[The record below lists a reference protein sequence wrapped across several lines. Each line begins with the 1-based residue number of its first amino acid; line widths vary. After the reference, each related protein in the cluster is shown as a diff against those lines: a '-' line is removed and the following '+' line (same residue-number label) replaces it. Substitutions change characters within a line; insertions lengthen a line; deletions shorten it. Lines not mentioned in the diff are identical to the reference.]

1 MKKKLIIF
9 SLISILLVSGLFI
22 LTGCGNSDNSGSK
35 DKSAIGENGGE
46 ESTVSNG
53 AEETNPDI
61 KIANVWMKMPKN
73 IDMVWKVDEKNT
85 SNYQLL
91 KMYKRDNN
99 VMQYPESFENG
110 VYITMDNDGITNSYY
125 YYHFQGDYIW
135 TSYCYFSNEG
145 WDNWYYKGNYP
156 SSPQSFCFGRPWN
169 ILDNYTD
176 EHETINIEGVGAVD
190 TVKGTDDEGYTY
202 YYSKDLGFNV
212 KIENN
217 VQVWYLSKYDTSVT
231 TGFPYALPDME
242 TLDKLRDKPQTSVE
256 NNNETTQTVV
266 EGEDGELIVYDD

>member
-1 MKKKLIIF
+1 MKKKIIF
-9 SLISILLVSGLFI
+9 ITVICLTMCFLLV
-22 LTGCGNSDNSGSK
+22 GCGDNK
-35 DKSAIGENGGE
+35 ENKEKAAIGENSGE
-46 ESTVSNG
+46 ESSISNS
-53 AEETNPDI
+53 AEDI
-61 KIANVWMKMPKN
+61 RPEIRIANVWMKMPKN

-169 ILDNYTD
+169 ILDNYSD
-176 EHETINIEGVGAVD
+176 EHETVNIEGVGAVD

-242 TLDKLRDKPQTSVE
+242 TLDKLRDKPQTSEE

>member
-1 MKKKLIIF
+1 MKRTT
-9 SLISILLVSGLFI
+9 FI
-22 LTGCGNSDNSGSK
+22 LTLFVAILIIGLFVLTGCKEKSTDSNNNVDNSSEDGV
-35 DKSAIGENGGE
+35 AIEQTSE
-46 ESTVSNG
+46 EKI
-53 AEETNPDI
+53 NPEI
-61 KIANVWMKMPKN
+61 KIAKVWMKMPKN

-266 EGEDGELIVYDD
+266 EGEDGELIVYDE